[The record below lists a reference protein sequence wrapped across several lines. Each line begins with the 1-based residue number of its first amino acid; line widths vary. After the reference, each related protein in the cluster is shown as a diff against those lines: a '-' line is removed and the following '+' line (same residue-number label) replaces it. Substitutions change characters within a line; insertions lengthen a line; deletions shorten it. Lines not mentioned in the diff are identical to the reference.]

1 MLPVQKQHLPL
12 SFRPRTTVTL
22 LSLRRYQCRLPTT
35 QFSTTAATYS
45 ASSAAHFAVE
55 EYLVSTC
62 HLTPAQALK
71 ASKVLSH
78 LKSPSRP
85 DAVLA
90 FLSGLGLS
98 DADIAAAVAYDPKL
112 LCSEVER
119 TLAPRL
125 AELQDLGLSPSQIAR
140 LVLVDPARFRRPTVV
155 SKLQYYVPLFGSF
168 DNLLEAVRSNGYL
181 LSSDLERVVKP
192 NVAYLMECGLDA
204 CDIAKLS
211 VPVPRLITTNPE
223 RVRAM
228 VERAEAVGVPRC
240 TGMFRH
246 ALLAVAF
253 LSEEKIAAKV
263 EFLKKTFLG
272 MATGNS
278 PSGIASPSPSPF
290 DDFPPTGIPL
300 PIVLKHSKDRLR
312 RMSEFLITQVG
323 LEPEYIAH
331 RPALLTY
338 SLERR
343 LMPRYYVVKFLKE
356 NGLLEQDR
364 SYYTAVQVSENV
376 FMEKFICPYKEAAPS
391 LAQDYAAAC
400 RGEVSTTFR
409 FQKPNISSA
418 SV

>member
-22 LSLRRYQCRLPTT
+22 LSLQRYQCRLPAAR
-35 QFSTTAATYS
+35 FSTTTAAAAYS
-45 ASSAAHFAVE
+45 ASNTVPFAVE
-55 EYLVSTC
+55 EYLMSTC
-62 HLTPAQALK
+62 HLTPVQALK

-90 FLSGLGLS
+90 FLSDLGLS

-125 AELQDLGLSPSQIAR
+125 AELRDIGLSPSQIAR
-140 LVLVDPARFRRPTVV
+140 LVLVDPARFRRPTVI
-155 SKLQYYVPLFGSF
+155 SKLQYFVPLFGSF
-168 DNLLEAVRSNGYL
+168 DNLLQAVRSNAYL

-192 NVAYLMECGLDA
+192 NVSFLIECGLDA

-223 RVRAM
+223 RVREM
-228 VERAEAVGVPRC
+228 VERAEAVGVPRR
-240 TGMFRH
+240 TRMFRH

-263 EFLKKTFLG
+263 EFLKKTFRWSDAEVGVAVSKL
-272 MATGNS
+272 
-278 PSGIASPSPSPF
+278 
-290 DDFPPTGIPL
+290 PL
-300 PIVLKHSKDRLR
+300 VLKHSKDRLR

-343 LMPRYYVVKFLKE
+343 LMPRHYVVKFLKE

-376 FMEKFICPYKEAAPS
+376 FMEKFIGPYKEAAPS

-400 RGEVSTTFR
+400 RGEVPITFR
-409 FQKPNISSA
+409 FQEPNSGLA
-418 SV
+418 SVNLCSA

>member
-1 MLPVQKQHLPL
+1 MALIQKQHIPL
-12 SFRPRTTVTL
+12 SFPPRSTVVF
-22 LSLRRYQCRLPTT
+22 LSLRHQCRLRATR
-35 QFSTTAATYS
+35 FSVAAAAS
-45 ASSAAHFAVE
+45 ANRAPFAVE
-55 EYLVSTC
+55 DYLVASC

-71 ASKVLSH
+71 ASRVLSH

-90 FLSGLGLS
+90 FLTGLGLS

-125 AELQDLGLSPSQIAR
+125 AELRDLGLSPSQIAR

-168 DNLLEAVRSNGYL
+168 ENLLQAVRTNSYL

-192 NVAYLMECGLDA
+192 NVALLMECGLDA

-211 VPVPRLITTNPE
+211 VPVPRLLTTSPE

-228 VERAEAVGVPRC
+228 VVRAEAVGVPRGS
-240 TGMFRH
+240 GMFRH

-263 EFLKKTFLG
+263 EFLKKTFG
-272 MATGNS
+272 WSDAEV
-278 PSGIASPSPSPF
+278 GIAVAKL
-290 DDFPPTGIPL
+290 PL
-300 PIVLKHSKDRLR
+300 VLKQSKDRLH
-312 RMSEFLITQVG
+312 RMSEFLITEVG
-323 LEPEYIAH
+323 LEPEYIAN

-343 LMPRYYVVKFLKE
+343 LMLRHYVVKFLKE
-356 NGLLEQDR
+356 NGLLEHDR
-364 SYYTAVQVSENV
+364 SFYTAVQVSENV
-376 FMEKFICPYKEAAPS
+376 FKEKFIRPYKEAAPS
-391 LAQDYAAAC
+391 LDQDYAAVC
-400 RGEVSTTFR
+400 RGEMPTRFR
-409 FQKPNISSA
+409 FQEPSTSFE
-418 SV
+418 SG

>member
-1 MLPVQKQHLPL
+1 MLLVQKPHVPPSPHPL
-12 SFRPRTTVTL
+12 STLAL
-22 LSLRRYQCRLPTT
+22 LSLRLQCPLRTTRLR
-35 QFSTTAATYS
+35 F
-45 ASSAAHFAVE
+45 SAAAALAPASRTAFAVE
-55 EYLVSTC
+55 DYLVASC
-62 HLTPAQALK
+62 HLTPAQAAR
-71 ASKVLSH
+71 ASKAISH
-78 LKSPSRP
+78 LKSPAKP

-98 DADIAAAVAYDPKL
+98 ANDIAAAVAYDPKL

-125 AELQDLGLSPSQIAR
+125 AELRDLGLSPSQIAR

-155 SKLQYYVPLFGSF
+155 AKLQYYVPLFGSF
-168 DNLLEAVRSNGYL
+168 ENLLQAVKTNSYL

-192 NVAYLMECGLDA
+192 NVALLMECGLGA

-211 VPVPRLITTNPE
+211 VPVPRLLTTNPE

-228 VERAEAVGVPRC
+228 VVRAEAVGVPRG

-253 LSEEKIAAKV
+253 LSEEKIAAKL
-263 EFLKKTFLG
+263 EFLRKTFHWSD
-272 MATGNS
+272 AEA
-278 PSGIASPSPSPF
+278 GIAVSKL
-290 DDFPPTGIPL
+290 PL
-300 PIVLKHSKDRLR
+300 VLKQSKERLR

-343 LMPRYYVVKFLKE
+343 LMPRHYVVKFLKE
-356 NGLLEQDR
+356 NGLLEHDR

-376 FMEKFICPYKEAAPS
+376 FTEKFIHPYKEAAPS

-400 RGEVSTTFR
+400 RGESPARFR
-409 FQKPNISSA
+409 FQESSTSSE

>member
-1 MLPVQKQHLPL
+1 MLLVQKQHVPL
-12 SFRPRTTVTL
+12 SVPPRATVAL
-22 LSLRRYQCRLPTT
+22 LSLRQQCRLPTT
-35 QFSTTAATYS
+35 RLSTTTAA
-45 ASSAAHFAVE
+45 AGSSANRAPFAVE
-55 EYLVSTC
+55 DYLVATC

-98 DADIAAAVAYDPKL
+98 DTDIAATIAYDPKL

-125 AELQDLGLSPSQIAR
+125 AELRDLGLSPSQIAR

-168 DNLLEAVRSNGYL
+168 ENLLQALKSNSYL

-192 NVAYLMECGLDA
+192 NVTFLMECGLDA

-211 VPVPRLITTNPE
+211 LPVPRLLTTNPE

-228 VERAEAVGVPRC
+228 VVRAEAVGVPRGS
-240 TGMFRH
+240 GMFRH

-263 EFLKKTFLG
+263 EFLKKTFRWSD
-272 MATGNS
+272 AEV
-278 PSGIASPSPSPF
+278 GIAVSKL
-290 DDFPPTGIPL
+290 PL
-300 PIVLKHSKDRLR
+300 VLKHSKDRLR
-312 RMSEFLITQVG
+312 RMSDFLITQVG

-343 LMPRYYVVKFLKE
+343 LMPRHYVVKFLKA
-356 NGLLEQDR
+356 NGLLEHDR

-391 LAQDYAAAC
+391 LAEDYAAAC
-400 RGEVSTTFR
+400 SGEVPTLFM
-409 FQKPNISSA
+409 FQESSMLGLS

>member
-12 SFRPRTTVTL
+12 SFR
-22 LSLRRYQCRLPTT
+22 LPTT
-35 QFSTTAATYS
+35 RLSTTTTIAAAAYS
-45 ASSAAHFAVE
+45 ASSATPFAVE
-55 EYLVSTC
+55 EYLVYTC

-71 ASKVLSH
+71 ASKDLSH

-168 DNLLEAVRSNGYL
+168 DNLLQAVRSNAYL

-228 VERAEAVGVPRC
+228 VERAEAVGVPRG

-263 EFLKKTFLG
+263 EFLKKTFQWSDAEVGVAVSKL
-272 MATGNS
+272 
-278 PSGIASPSPSPF
+278 
-290 DDFPPTGIPL
+290 PL
-300 PIVLKHSKDRLR
+300 MLKHSKDRLH

-400 RGEVSTTFR
+400 RGEVPTTFR
-409 FQKPNISSA
+409 FQKPNIGSA

>member
-1 MLPVQKQHLPL
+1 MLLVLEQHFPL
-12 SFRPRTTVTL
+12 SFRTHTTVTL
-22 LSLRRYQCRLPTT
+22 LSLRHRCRLPKTRL
-35 QFSTTAATYS
+35 S
-45 ASSAAHFAVE
+45 ASAESASRAAPFAVDD
-55 EYLVSTC
+55 YLVATC
-62 HLTPAQALK
+62 HLTRAQALK
-71 ASKVLSH
+71 ASKALSH

-85 DAVLA
+85 DAVIA
-90 FLSGLGLS
+90 FLTGLGLS
-98 DADIAAAVAYDPKL
+98 GDDIAAAVAYDPKL

-125 AELQDLGLSPSQIAR
+125 AELRDLGLSPSQIAR

-155 SKLQYYVPLFGSF
+155 PKLRYYVTVFGSF
-168 DNLLEAVRSNGYL
+168 ENLLQALRSNSYL

-192 NVAYLMECGLDA
+192 NVAFLMECGLGA

-211 VPVPRLITTNPE
+211 LPVPRLLTTNPQ

-228 VERAEAVGVPRC
+228 AERAEAIGVRRG

-253 LSEEKIAAKV
+253 LSEEKIAVKV
-263 EFLKKTFLG
+263 EFLKTTFRWSDAEVGVAVSKL
-272 MATGNS
+272 
-278 PSGIASPSPSPF
+278 
-290 DDFPPTGIPL
+290 PL
-300 PIVLKHSKDRLR
+300 VLKQSKDRLR
-312 RMSEFLITQVG
+312 RMSEFLIDQVG

-343 LMPRYYVVKFLKE
+343 LVPRHYVVKYLRE
-356 NGLLEQDR
+356 NGLLER

-376 FMEKFICPYKEAAPS
+376 FMEKFIRPYKEAAPS

-400 RGEVSTTFR
+400 MGEVPTSFR
-409 FQKPNISSA
+409 FQEVGTGSA